1 MENAGKTSEMR
12 PFDGVKVIDLTHV
25 LAGPFCTYQLA
36 LLGADTIKIESP
48 HEGDI
53 VRESGPKLE
62 MNRRGMGTSFL
73 TQNSNKRCITL
84 DIKTKKGQEI
94 LKRLAAKADVFVE
107 NYRVGALASLGLG
120 QKDLRAQNPR
130 LIYCSMTGFGQTGPK
145 ASHNAYDQVIQG
157 MSGLMSMTGVPG
169 SSPWKAGGPIID
181 YAAGLSAAFAI
192 SSALYLRNRTGEGQ
206 HIDCAMF
213 DAAMMLIS
221 SLITAHLVSGEVP
234 KPKGND
240 LDQAGVSGYQTKS
253 GVLMIGCFNARQNR
267 RFWQAVGRPDLAELG
282 SLELQGKHRDKL
294 AAAFREIFMTRTADE
309 WEQFFIEIGVPASR
323 VRNLKEA
330 VSLEQVAYRNLLHR
344 FASVP
349 GVEGPITVPVAS
361 FKFESGS
368 PRVDSPPHLMGA
380 DNDEVLGA
388 LGISKAEIAAL
399 RAEKVI

>member
-1 MENAGKTSEMR
+1 MEKVGTMSETR
-12 PFDGVKVIDLTHV
+12 PFDGVRVIDLTHV

-53 VRESGPKLE
+53 VRESGPKLD

-84 DIKTKKGQEI
+84 DIKTRKGRDV
-94 LKRLAAKADVFVE
+94 LKRLASRADVFVE

-120 QKDLRAQNPR
+120 QADLRALNPR

-145 ASHNAYDQVIQG
+145 APHNAYDQVIQG
-157 MSGLMSMTGVPG
+157 ICGLMSMTGVPG

-192 SSALYLRNRTGEGQ
+192 SSALYLRNRTGQGQ
-206 HIDCAMF
+206 YIDCAMF
-213 DAAMMLIS
+213 DAAMMLIA
-221 SLITAHLVSGEVP
+221 SLITSHLVSGDVP

-267 RFWQAVGRPDLAELG
+267 RFWTAVGRPDLAELG
-282 SLELQGKHRDKL
+282 SLELQGKNRDKL
-294 AAAFREIFMTRTADE
+294 AAAFRDVFMTRTAEE
-309 WEQFFIEIGVPASR
+309 WEQFFIEIGVPAAR

-330 VSLEQVAYRNLLHR
+330 VSLEQVAHRNLLHR
-344 FASVP
+344 FAEVP

-361 FKFESGS
+361 FKFENGG
-368 PRVDSPPHLMGA
+368 PRVDTPPHLMGA
-380 DNDEVLGA
+380 DTDAVLGE
-388 LGISKAEIAAL
+388 LGIGKAEIAAM

>member
-1 MENAGKTSEMR
+1 MEKATTMSGMR
-12 PFDGVKVIDLTHV
+12 PFDGVRVIDLTHV

-53 VRESGPKLE
+53 VRESGPKLD

-73 TQNSNKRCITL
+73 TQNANKRCITL

-94 LKRLAAKADVFVE
+94 LKRLAARADVFVE

-120 QKDLRAQNPR
+120 HADLRALNPR
-130 LIYCSMTGFGQTGPK
+130 LVYCSMTGFGQTGPK

-192 SSALYLRNRTGEGQ
+192 ASALYLRNRTGQGQ
-206 HIDCAMF
+206 YIDCAMF
-213 DAAMMLIS
+213 DAAMMLIA
-221 SLITAHLVSGEVP
+221 SLITSHLVSGETP

-267 RFWQAVGRPDLAELG
+267 RFWTAVGRPDLAALG
-282 SLELQGKHRDKL
+282 SLELQGKHRDEL
-294 AAAFREIFMTRTADE
+294 AAAFREIFMTRTAEE
-309 WEQFFIEIGVPASR
+309 WEQFFIDIGVPAAR

-330 VSLEQVAYRNLLHR
+330 VSLEQVAHRNLLHR
-344 FASVP
+344 FGSVP
-349 GVEGPITVPVAS
+349 GVEGPVTVPVAS
-361 FKFESGS
+361 FKFENGG
-368 PRVDSPPHLMGA
+368 PRVDSPPQLMGA
-380 DNDEVLGA
+380 DTDAVLGE
-388 LGISKAEIAAL
+388 LGLGKAEIAAL